1 MREKTKIIRRNVI
14 FHTLNLPK
22 FLNMLHMYI
31 FQSCKRAT
39 SSILVF

>member
-1 MREKTKIIRRNVI
+1 MREKRKIIRRNVI
-14 FHTLNLPK
+14 FHTLNLSK
-22 FLNMLHMYI
+22 FLNMLHV